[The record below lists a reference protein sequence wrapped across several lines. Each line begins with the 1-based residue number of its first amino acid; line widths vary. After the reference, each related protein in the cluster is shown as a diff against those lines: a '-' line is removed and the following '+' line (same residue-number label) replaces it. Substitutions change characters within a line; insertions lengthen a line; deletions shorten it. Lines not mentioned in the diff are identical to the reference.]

1 MRGCS
6 CRGTAGFAHVS
17 CLAEQAKIL
26 VAEVEEN
33 NLGSKAFDDKWR
45 RWEKCS
51 LCEQDHHGVVASA
64 LGWACWK
71 TYVSRPEA
79 NRCRRMAMTLLGIG
93 LSAAEHDEDALSVKE
108 AELAM
113 ERRLGAPEHQ
123 ILVVQTNLAITY
135 SNLGRLEE
143 ALQLERDVYNGSLS
157 LLGEE
162 DGDTLISANNYV
174 GSLCD
179 LKRFEEAKTLVR
191 KLIPIARRVLGE
203 SNEVT
208 LSMRRFHGMALYK
221 DPGATIDDL
230 HQAVTTLEELERTA
244 RRVLGGSHPATG
256 GIEGALRESRAA
268 LVCDAMAAMAPPGDA

>member
-1 MRGCS
+1 
-6 CRGTAGFAHVS
+6 
-17 CLAEQAKIL
+17 
-26 VAEVEEN
+26 
-33 NLGSKAFDDKWR
+33 
-45 RWEKCS
+45 
-51 LCEQDHHGVVASA
+51 
-64 LGWACWK
+64 
-71 TYVSRPEA
+71 
-79 NRCRRMAMTLLGIG
+79 MTLLGIG

-221 DPGATIDDL
+221 DPDATLDDL
-230 HQAVTTLEELERTA
+230 REAVTTLEDTERTA
-244 RRVLGGSHPATG
+244 RRVLSGAHPLVVDIGDEYRDAQAAFCARETLRPPTRRPYYNIPLPQTG
-256 GIEGALRESRAA
+256 ES
-268 LVCDAMAAMAPPGDA
+268 

>member
-1 MRGCS
+1 MRGCA
-6 CRGTAGFAHVS
+6 CRGTAGLAHVS

-26 VAEVEEN
+26 CDEVEAN
-33 NLGSKAFDDKWR
+33 NLGVEARNKRWR
-45 RWEKCS
+45 RWDTCS
-51 LCEQDHHGVVASA
+51 LCEQDHHGVVAGA

-79 NRCRRMAMTLLGIG
+79 DRCRRMAMTLLGIG
-93 LSAAEHDEDALSVKE
+93 LMRAHHHKDALSVQE
-108 AELAM
+108 TELAM

-162 DGDTLISANNYV
+162 DGDTLISASNYAN
-174 GSLCD
+174 SLID
-179 LKRFEEAKTLVR
+179 FKRFKEAKTLVR
-191 KLIPIARRVLGE
+191 KLIPISRRVLGE

-208 LSMRRFHGMALYK
+208 LSMRRFHGMALYLSL
-221 DPGATIDDL
+221 I
-230 HQAVTTLEELERTA
+230 H
-244 RRVLGGSHPATG
+244 
-256 GIEGALRESRAA
+256 I
-268 LVCDAMAAMAPPGDA
+268 

>member
-1 MRGCS
+1 M
-6 CRGTAGFAHVS
+6 
-17 CLAEQAKIL
+17 
-26 VAEVEEN
+26 
-33 NLGSKAFDDKWR
+33 
-45 RWEKCS
+45 
-51 LCEQDHHGVVASA
+51 
-64 LGWACWK
+64 
-71 TYVSRPEA
+71 
-79 NRCRRMAMTLLGIG
+79 
-93 LSAAEHDEDALSVKE
+93 
-108 AELAM
+108 
-113 ERRLGAPEHQ
+113 
-123 ILVVQTNLAITY
+123 QTNLAITY

-162 DGDTLISANNYV
+162 DGDTLISASNYV

-244 RRVLGGSHPATG
+244 RRVLGGSHPTTG

-268 LVCDAMAAMAPPGDA
+268 LVCDAMAAMPPPGDA